1 MTIEIKVNGKEVF
14 STTAT
19 NVGVPKS
26 NNFDPDCR
34 EYEVNNHTRI
44 WHSRKDGILSLA
56 KKVLMQ
62 YRDEDYKEGEQL
74 DKLTKK
80 EGITK
85 LEIGG

>member
-1 MTIEIKVNGKEVF
+1 
-14 STTAT
+14 
-19 NVGVPKS
+19 
-26 NNFDPDCR
+26 
-34 EYEVNNHTRI
+34 
-44 WHSRKDGILSLA
+44 LSLA